1 MKYIKYFE
9 NISVIQDKLTEQ
21 FDEDYIK
28 NYFRDNYIIDVNEII
43 EEYGTEPIWD
53 YFDGE
58 SFLEDFIQNKIE
70 LSSIY
75 NFDHEDYEN
84 YIIDTLD
91 ENKEIEILKI
101 YKDNNYIDEYKEI
114 DFDFSMISELNTNQ
128 LRNVI
133 KDVNEE
139 DIFIETVIKNE
150 YGNEDYKE
158 LINEVYGENS
168 STYARVNLNAINFL
182 KKYID
187 SIDLIKNFKENT
199 NFDTKYSFLKKS
211 IVHDISLQELLLDM
225 NKSNVFL
232 LSELFEDKKIN
243 KKLRMDI
250 SCFYNFQKA
259 YIEEYLKKKGDE
271 SFTRASALK
280 YLNELCTKGLNDKIK
295 SEYEDDMW
303 MILSEPYNL

>member
-9 NISVIQDKLTEQ
+9 NILSIQDKLSEQ

-28 NYFRDNYIIDVNEII
+28 NYFRDNYIINVNEII

-70 LSSIY
+70 QSSIY

-128 LRNVI
+128 LRDVI

-139 DIFIETVIKNE
+139 DIFIETMIKNE

-199 NFDTKYSFLKKS
+199 NFNTKYLFLSKS

-232 LSELFEDKKIN
+232 LSELFEDRKIN
-243 KKLRMDI
+243 KKLRNDI